1 MKKAYTYDAIKS
13 VIPRLAPK
21 TGARTWGTRRES
33 VEFIEVGAAANHLG
47 AGQKKE
53 MLRERIAMVGI
64 LRLGLPARKRTSMP
78 RSGGQGTEMTRYR
91 EDKVRR

>member
-13 VIPRLAPK
+13 VIARLAPK
-21 TGARTWGTRRES
+21 TGARTWGTRHP
-33 VEFIEVGAAANHLG
+33 AAANHLD

-64 LRLGLPARKRTSMP
+64 LRLGLARSQANEHASLRRT
-78 RSGGQGTEMTRYR
+78 RYGDDKVQRGQGTESWRAT
-91 EDKVRR
+91 EPI